1 MHGIQIGSF
10 TLPGTLIVF
19 AVSMTIAL
27 LVGRKIA
34 GKVAAA
40 FENKF
45 WQTFWVGLIA
55 ARIGFVLKYWE
66 SYFASP
72 LDIIDIR
79 DGGWHAFAGFG
90 VAFLYAL
97 MQIAKSHA
105 IKKPLAAA
113 LVASFSIFLLG
124 SFLLS
129 MPVEKDV
136 QLTETPVL
144 TLQGGATSLKA
155 FAGKPTVV
163 NVWASWCPPCIREMP
178 LLSKAQQQY
187 PDIHFVFL
195 NQGEAAETV
204 QKFLSARNL
213 TLENVLLDPQGA
225 IAKQYEARGLPT
237 TLFFDATG
245 RLIDKRMGELSHATL
260 MDRLSAIPLS
270 SMENF
275 RQ

>member
-1 MHGIQIGSF
+1 MHSIQIGSF

-34 GKVAAA
+34 GKLATV
-40 FENKF
+40 FEKKF
-45 WQTFWVGLIA
+45 WQTFWIGLIA

-66 SYFASP
+66 SYFAAP

-90 VAFLYAL
+90 VACLYAL

-136 QLTETPVL
+136 QLTATPVL

-178 LLSKAQQQY
+178 VLSKAQQQY

-225 IAKQYEARGLPT
+225 IAKQYDARGLPT

-260 MDRLSAIPLS
+260 MDRLSTIPLS
-270 SMENF
+270 STDNF